1 MKKIIFFFILIV
13 ILIFI
18 FDKVLMPWIVKN
30 EEIKLPSVV
39 GMPYEQA
46 MLVLQ
51 NTGVEPVKGGER
63 YDSKY
68 PQGTVIFQRPSGDK
82 IVKKGSRVYLIIS
95 SGNVKIKVPNL
106 SYKSIEEAQ
115 LILSR
120 YGLKIGEIYEYS
132 LSDGPI
138 GTIVSQSINP
148 GVEVDKGTEIDLYV
162 RTQPSYKRIEVPN
175 LKGLSFSEAKNI
187 IMKLGLELGNVIY
200 QPSLNLLPNTV
211 VYQEPEPSS
220 LVDPG
225 TRINLVVIKE
235 KVEKEDIIE

>member
-1 MKKIIFFFILIV
+1 MKKIILFFTLIV

-18 FDKVLMPWIVKN
+18 FNKVLMPWIVKN

-46 MLVLQ
+46 MLILQ
-51 NTGVEPVKGGER
+51 NMGVEPVKSGER

-82 IVKKGSRVYLIIS
+82 MVKKGRKVYLIIS

-106 SYKSIEEAQ
+106 SYKSIDEAQ
-115 LILSR
+115 LILNR
-120 YGLKIGEIYEYS
+120 YGLKIGGIYEDS

-148 GVEVDKGTEIDLYV
+148 GVEVDKGTEIDLYI
-162 RTQPSYKRIEVPN
+162 RTHPSYKRIEVPN
-175 LKGLSFSEAKNI
+175 LNGLSFSEAKSL
-187 IMKLGLELGNVIY
+187 IMKLGLQLGNVIY
-200 QPSLNLLPNTV
+200 QPSPTLLPNTV

-220 LVDPG
+220 LVEPG